1 MLFSV
6 LGGEGQQ
13 KLIVP
18 IESSGNWVGD
28 TRNGCRRSRP
38 VSWDYNALGSLP
50 IHKQTYGRCWTKKKE
65 GNETEPAHLVVMAN
79 TQDTH
84 RPDGIIIL

>member
-1 MLFSV
+1 MDAEEAGQSAAIITRSALF
-6 LGGEGQQ
+6 LYTNKPMDAAG
-13 KLIVP
+13 P
-18 IESSGNWVGD
+18 
-28 TRNGCRRSRP
+28 
-38 VSWDYNALGSLP
+38 
-50 IHKQTYGRCWTKKKE
+50 KKKE